1 MINWEKEQQP
11 YHMPLAEISGA
22 LGLKRAAHLLRRA
35 TFGATKQQID
45 SFAALTP
52 VQATT
57 QLFGQALPAPVL
69 PIDPKTG
76 QEWVITG
83 TTDANSEGSDL
94 NQYLLSWFV
103 GQMMN
108 PSLAYSAREKII
120 LFLHTHFTMIMEKV
134 GDSRALYF
142 QNALFRL
149 FALDSNATDPD
160 VNFKKLT
167 VKVSVDN
174 AMLQLLDGT
183 LNVKGSFNE
192 NYARELLELYS
203 IGRGLEANPPATSG
217 EIGDY
222 GVYREQDVQT
232 AARILTGWEYDEDF
246 ANIDPDTLLPRGRI
260 KGSPTNASAHD
271 NDATKPK
278 QFSDR
283 FTSTLFPGNTIVPD
297 ALLMAGG
304 NATEESALDEISKL
318 IDLIY
323 EQPETARNICRKL
336 YRFYLWAPHTS
347 EEALMVEGIVDQMV
361 AFFVSPANNFR
372 IQPVIENLLRS
383 QHFYEAA
390 GGVTDDGFGGLIK
403 SPIDLVI
410 GTLRFFNVQI
420 PDLASQ
426 PEQYYEATGEILGHI
441 VNQGMNFYNPYD
453 VAGYEAY
460 HQYPVYH
467 RYWITTNSLSKRY
480 DFIRRLIDSQGTMTF
495 NVNTYQYIRDNF
507 AAVAAD
513 SEALLIAL
521 ATYLLPHH
529 DALTFD
535 DLADDTSSLT
545 APRLTYFKNRFLTDV
560 SMNPE
565 AYWTTTWNQ
574 GTDIGELREW
584 LNRLVGALLQS
595 PEYQLS

>member
-1 MINWEKEQQP
+1 MALPE
-11 YHMPLAEISGA
+11 YSGT
-22 LGLKRAAHLLRRA
+22 LELKRAAHLLRRA

-45 SFAALTP
+45 AFASLTP
-52 VQATT
+52 TEAIT
-57 QLFGQALPAPVL
+57 QLFGQTLPAPVL

-76 QEWVITG
+76 QEWVLTG
-83 TTDANSEGSDL
+83 ITDANSEGDEL
-94 NQYLLSWFV
+94 GNYLLGWFI

-108 PSLAYSAREKII
+108 PSLAYAAREKVV

-134 GDSRALYF
+134 QNTRALYF
-142 QNALFRL
+142 QNELFRK
-149 FALDSNATDPD
+149 FALDNNGDPL
-160 VNFKKLT
+160 VNFKTLS

-174 AMLQLLDGT
+174 AMLQLLDGA

-217 EIGDY
+217 EQGDY
-222 GVYREQDVQT
+222 GVYREADVQT
-232 AARILTGWEYDEDF
+232 AARILTGWDYDDEF
-246 ANIDPDTLLPRGRI
+246 TNIDPDTGLPRGVV
-260 KGSPTNASAHD
+260 KGSPTNASSHD
-271 NDATKPK
+271 NDTTKPK

-297 ALLMAGG
+297 PLLMPGG
-304 NATEESALDEISKL
+304 NPTEESALDEITKL

-323 EQPETARNICRKL
+323 EQPETARNICRKI
-336 YRFYLWAPHTS
+336 YRFYLWAPHT
-347 EEALMVEGIVDQMV
+347 EQETMMVEGVIDQMV
-361 AFFVSPANNFR
+361 ALFTSPANNFK

-390 GGVTDDGFGGLIK
+390 GGVTDDSFGGLIK
-403 SPIDLVI
+403 SPIDLVV
-410 GTLRFFNVQI
+410 GTLRFFNVQL
-420 PDLASQ
+420 PDMLSQ
-426 PEQYYEATGEILGHI
+426 TDQYYQVTGEILGHI

-480 DFIRRLIDSQGTMTF
+480 NFIRILIDSQGSGVL
-495 NVNTYQYIRDNF
+495 NVNTYQYVLDNF
-507 AAVAAD
+507 GSVAAD
-513 SEALLIAL
+513 SEELLITL
-521 ATYLLPHH
+521 AEYLLPHH
-529 DALTFD
+529 DALTYD
-535 DLADDTSSLT
+535 DLADDTASLT
-545 APRLTYFKNRFLTDV
+545 APRLKYFKSRFLTDV

-565 AYWTTTWNQ
+565 AYWTTTWNA
-574 GTDIGELREW
+574 GTEIGELREW
-584 LNRLVGALLQS
+584 LNRLFGTLLQS

>member
-1 MINWEKEQQP
+1 
-11 YHMPLAEISGA
+11 MPLPEFSGA

-45 SFAALTP
+45 SFATLTP
-52 VQATT
+52 TQATT
-57 QLFGQALPAPVL
+57 QLFGQALPATEL

-76 QEWVITG
+76 QEWVVTG
-83 TTDANSEGSDL
+83 ITDANSEGSEL
-94 NQYLLSWFV
+94 SQYLLSWFI
-103 GQMMN
+103 GQMMH
-108 PSLAYSAREKII
+108 PSLAYSAREKIV

-134 GDSRALYF
+134 SDTRALYF

-149 FALDSNATDPD
+149 FALDGVADPD

-183 LNVKGSFNE
+183 LNVKGGYNE

-222 GVYREQDVQT
+222 GVYREADVQT
-232 AARILTGWEYDEDF
+232 AARILTGWAYDDQF
-246 ANIDPDTLLPRGRI
+246 TNIDPDTGLPRGTV
-260 KGSPTNASAHD
+260 KGVPTNASAHD
-271 NDATKPK
+271 NDTTQPK

-283 FTSTLFPGNTIVPD
+283 FISTLFPGNTIVPD
-297 ALLMAGG
+297 PLLMPGG
-304 NATEESALDEISKL
+304 NPTEESALDEISKL

-323 EQPETARNICRKL
+323 EQTETARNICRKI
-336 YRFYLWAPHTS
+336 YRFYLWAPHT
-347 EEALMVEGIVDQMV
+347 EQEALAVEAIIDQM
-361 AFFVSPANNFR
+361 AEFFVSPANNFK

-390 GGVTDDGFGGLIK
+390 GGVTDDSFGGLIK
-403 SPIDLVI
+403 SPIDLVV
-410 GTLRFFNVQI
+410 GTLRFFNVQL
-420 PDLASQ
+420 PDMASQ
-426 PEQYYEATGEILGHI
+426 PDQYYEATGEILSHV

-480 DFIRRLIDSQGTMTF
+480 DFIRTLLDPQGTMVF
-495 NVNTYQYIRDNF
+495 NVNTYEYVRDNF
-507 AAVAAD
+507 GAVAAD
-513 SEALLIAL
+513 AESLLIEL
-521 ATYLLPHH
+521 ATYILPHN

-535 DLADDTSSLT
+535 DTLDDNSSLT
-545 APRLTYFKNRFLTDV
+545 AARLTYFKNRFLTDV
-560 SMNPE
+560 NMNPE
-565 AYWTTTWNQ
+565 AYWTDTWNQ

-584 LNRLVGALLQS
+584 LNRLFGALLQS

>member
-1 MINWEKEQQP
+1 
-11 YHMPLAEISGA
+11 MPLPEFSGA
-22 LGLKRAAHLLRRA
+22 LGRKRAAHLLRRA
-35 TFGATKQQID
+35 TFGATKQEID

-52 VQATT
+52 TQATIL
-57 QLFGQALPAPVL
+57 LFGQALPAPLL

-76 QEWVITG
+76 QEWVLTG
-83 TTDANSEGSDL
+83 ITDANSEESEL
-94 NQYLLSWFV
+94 SQYLLSWFV

-108 PSLAYSAREKII
+108 PSLAYSAREKIV

-134 GDSRALYF
+134 SDTRALYF
-142 QNALFRL
+142 QNELFRQ
-149 FALDSNATDPD
+149 FALDGNAADPEI
-160 VNFKKLT
+160 NFKMLT

-174 AMLQLLDGT
+174 AMLQLLDGA

-192 NYARELLELYS
+192 NYARELLELYT

-222 GVYREQDVQT
+222 GVYRESDVQT
-232 AARILTGWEYDEDF
+232 AARILTGWDYDDDF
-246 ANIDPDTLLPRGRI
+246 TNIDAETGLPRGRV

-271 NDATKPK
+271 NDITEPK

-283 FTSTLFPGNTIVPD
+283 FTSTLFPDNTIVPD
-297 ALLMAGG
+297 PLLMPGG
-304 NATEESALDEISKL
+304 NPTEESALDEISKL

-323 EQPETARNICRKL
+323 EQAETARNICRKI
-336 YRFYLWAPHTS
+336 YRFYLWAPHT
-347 EEALMVEGIVDQMV
+347 EQEALAVEGIVDQM
-361 AFFVSPANNFR
+361 AALFVSPANNFK

-390 GGVTDDGFGGLIK
+390 GGVTDDSFGGLIK
-403 SPIDLVI
+403 SPIDLVV
-410 GTLRFFNVQI
+410 GTLRFFNVQL
-420 PDLASQ
+420 PDITAQ
-426 PEQYYEATGEILGHI
+426 TDQYYEATGDILGHI

-480 DFIRRLIDSQGTMTF
+480 DFIRQLIEPQGNMAF
-495 NVNTYQYIRDNF
+495 NLNTYEYVRDNF

-513 SEALLIAL
+513 SETLLIEL
-521 ATYLLPHH
+521 ATYLLPHN

-535 DLADDTSSLT
+535 DMADDSSSLT

-565 AYWTTTWNQ
+565 AYWTDTWNQ

-584 LNRLVGALLQS
+584 LNRLFGALLQS

>member
-1 MINWEKEQQP
+1 
-11 YHMPLAEISGA
+11 
-22 LGLKRAAHLLRRA
+22 
-35 TFGATKQQID
+35 
-45 SFAALTP
+45 
-52 VQATT
+52 
-57 QLFGQALPAPVL
+57 
-69 PIDPKTG
+69 
-76 QEWVITG
+76 
-83 TTDANSEGSDL
+83 
-94 NQYLLSWFV
+94 
-103 GQMMN
+103 
-108 PSLAYSAREKII
+108 
-120 LFLHTHFTMIMEKV
+120 MIMEKV
-134 GDSRALYF
+134 SDTRALYF

-149 FALDSNATDPD
+149 FALDGVADPD
-160 VNFKKLT
+160 INFKKLT

-183 LNVKGSFNE
+183 LNVKGGFNE

-222 GVYREQDVQT
+222 GVYREADVQT
-232 AARILTGWEYDEDF
+232 AARILTGWAYDDQF
-246 ANIDPDTLLPRGRI
+246 TNIDPDTGLPRGTV

-271 NDATKPK
+271 NDTTEPK

-297 ALLMAGG
+297 PLLMPGG
-304 NATEESALDEISKL
+304 NPTEESALDEITKL

-323 EQPETARNICRKL
+323 EQTETARNICRKI
-336 YRFYLWAPHTS
+336 YRFYLWAPHT
-347 EEALMVEGIVDQMV
+347 EQEALSVEAIIDQM
-361 AFFVSPANNFR
+361 AEFFVSPANNFK

-390 GGVTDDGFGGLIK
+390 GGVTDDSFGGLIK
-403 SPIDLVI
+403 SPIDLVV
-410 GTLRFFNVQI
+410 GTLRFFNVQL
-420 PDLASQ
+420 PDMASQ
-426 PEQYYEATGEILGHI
+426 PDQYYEATGEILGHV

-480 DFIRRLIDSQGTMTF
+480 DFIRTLLDPQGTMMF
-495 NVNTYQYIRDNF
+495 NVNTYEYVRDNF
-507 AAVAAD
+507 GAVAAD
-513 SEALLIAL
+513 AEALLIEL
-521 ATYLLPHH
+521 ATYVLPHN

-535 DLADDTSSLT
+535 DTLDDNSSLT
-545 APRLTYFKNRFLTDV
+545 AARLTYFKNRFLTDV
-560 SMNPE
+560 NMNPE
-565 AYWTTTWNQ
+565 AYWTDTWNQ

-584 LNRLVGALLQS
+584 LNRLFGALLQS

>member
-1 MINWEKEQQP
+1 MTLCLLLFENNQILVINWAKEKQP

-45 SFAALTP
+45 SFAAFSP
-52 VQATT
+52 MQATT

-76 QEWVITG
+76 QEWVLTG

-108 PSLAYSAREKII
+108 PSLAYSAREKIV

-134 GDSRALYF
+134 SDSRALYF
-142 QNALFRL
+142 QNALFRF
-149 FALDSNATDPD
+149 FALDANAGDPD

-183 LNVKGSFNE
+183 QNVKGSFNE

-222 GVYREQDVQT
+222 GVYKEQDVQT
-232 AARILTGWEYDEDF
+232 AARILTGWENDEDF
-246 ANIDPDTLLPRGRI
+246 ANIDPDTLLPRGRV

-271 NDATKPK
+271 NDAAKPK

-283 FTSTLFPGNTIVPD
+283 FTSTLFPGNTIIPD

-304 NATEESALDEISKL
+304 NPTEESALDEISKL
-318 IDLIY
+318 IDIVY

-347 EEALMVEGIVDQMV
+347 EEALIVEGIVDQMV
-361 AFFVSPANNFR
+361 ALFVSPANNFK

-390 GGVTDDGFGGLIK
+390 GGVTDDSFGGLIK
-403 SPIDLVI
+403 SPIDLVV

-480 DFIRRLIDSQGTMTF
+480 DFIRTLIDAQATMGF
-495 NVNTYQYIRDNF
+495 NVNTYEYIRDNF

-521 ATYLLPHH
+521 TTYLLPHH
-529 DALTFD
+529 DA
-535 DLADDTSSLT
+535 S
-545 APRLTYFKNRFLTDV
+545 
-560 SMNPE
+560 
-565 AYWTTTWNQ
+565 
-574 GTDIGELREW
+574 DI
-584 LNRLVGALLQS
+584 
-595 PEYQLS
+595 

>member
-1 MINWEKEQQP
+1 
-11 YHMPLAEISGA
+11 MPLPEFSGT

-35 TFGATKQQID
+35 TFGASKQQID
-45 SFAALTP
+45 SFATLTP
-52 VQATT
+52 AEATA

-76 QEWVITG
+76 QEWVMSGIK
-83 TTDANSEGSDL
+83 DANSEGDEL
-94 NQYLLSWFV
+94 CRYLLGWFI

-108 PSLAYSAREKII
+108 PSLAYAAREKIV

-134 GDSRALYF
+134 SNSRDLYF
-142 QNALFRL
+142 QNELFRQ
-149 FALDSNATDPD
+149 FAIDNNAADPE

-203 IGRGLEANPPATSG
+203 IGRGLEENPPATSG
-217 EIGDY
+217 ELGDY
-222 GVYREQDVQT
+222 GVYRETDVQT
-232 AARILTGWEYDEDF
+232 AARILTGWEYDEEF
-246 ANIDPDTLLPRGRI
+246 TNLDPDTNLPRGRV
-260 KGSPTNASAHD
+260 KGTSNASAHD
-271 NDATKPK
+271 NDTTKPK

-283 FTSTLFPGNTIVPD
+283 FTSTLFPGNTIIPD
-297 ALLMAGG
+297 PLLMPSGYP
-304 NATEESALDEISKL
+304 TEESALDEISKL

-323 EQPETARNICRKL
+323 EQPETARNICRKI
-336 YRFYLWAPHTS
+336 YRFYLWAPHT
-347 EEALMVEGIVDQMV
+347 EQETMVVEGIIDQMV
-361 AFFVSPANNFR
+361 DLFVSPANNFK

-383 QHFYEAA
+383 QHFFEAA
-390 GGVTDDGFGGLIK
+390 GGVTDDSFGGLIK

-410 GTLRFFNVQI
+410 GTLRFFNVSL
-420 PDLASQ
+420 PDMTTQ
-426 PEQYYEATGEILGHI
+426 PEQYYEATTEILEHI
-441 VNQGMNFYNPYD
+441 VDQGMNFYNPYD

-480 DFIRRLIDSQGTMTF
+480 DFIRQLIDPQGQMAF
-495 NVNTYQYIRDNF
+495 NVNTYEYVRDNF
-507 AAVAAD
+507 ASVAAN
-513 SEALLIAL
+513 SEALLIEL
-521 ATYLLPHH
+521 ATYLLPHA

-535 DLADDTSSLT
+535 DMADDTSSLT

-560 SMNPE
+560 NMNPE
-565 AYWTTTWNQ
+565 AYWTDTWNQ

-584 LNRLVGALLQS
+584 LNRLFGALLQS